1 LRSSVLSPVTGS
13 AGTAGPHLG
22 WLKVQR
28 LRLNCGTN
36 ELQSKGGL
44 TTDNPTA
51 QTSQGRSVKRDAF
64 RLIDEGMMLAQTL
77 IDEANDL
84 EHLNAAQ
91 RLFASFH
98 HLRWLYKEMGIDPKL
113 KY

>member
-1 LRSSVLSPVTGS
+1 M
-13 AGTAGPHLG
+13 
-22 WLKVQR
+22 
-28 LRLNCGTN
+28 
-36 ELQSKGGL
+36 KGGL

-51 QTSQGRSVKRDAF
+51 QASQGRSVKRDAY
-64 RLIDEGMMLAQTL
+64 RLIDEGMMLAHTL

-113 KY
+113 RY